1 MKRIRCYQL
10 LENLGIDVYYVDA
23 TDQFLEY
30 LSGVESPE
38 QKRKIIGNQF
48 IEVFKDG
55 LAQIGQIDFL
65 AQGTLYPDVIES
77 VSVKGPLSHH

>member
-1 MKRIRCYQL
+1 MPAFLSITACCEKNEADQVLSTFR
-10 LENLGIDVYYVDA
+10 ELGIDVYYVDA
-23 TDQFLEY
+23 TDRFLEY

-55 LAQIGQIDFL
+55 LAQIGQINFPS
-65 AQGTLYPDVIES
+65 ARYA
-77 VSVKGPLSHH
+77 LS